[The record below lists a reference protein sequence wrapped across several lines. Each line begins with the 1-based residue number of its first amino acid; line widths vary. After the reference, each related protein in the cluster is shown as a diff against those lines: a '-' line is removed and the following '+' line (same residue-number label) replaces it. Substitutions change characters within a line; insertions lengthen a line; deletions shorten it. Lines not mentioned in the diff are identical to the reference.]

1 MLHPARG
8 YTADNDEYHT
18 FCKYL
23 ILGDL
28 FSFQDRYPK
37 FQKVSKVSK
46 KSLQKSPKREV
57 KRSPEKEVQVNSLS
71 IR

>member
-8 YTADNDEYHT
+8 CTAENDESHT

-37 FQKVSKVSK
+37 FHKVSKVSK
-46 KSLQKSPKREV
+46 KSLQKFPKREV
-57 KRSPEKEVQVNSLS
+57 KRSPEKEVQVKSLS